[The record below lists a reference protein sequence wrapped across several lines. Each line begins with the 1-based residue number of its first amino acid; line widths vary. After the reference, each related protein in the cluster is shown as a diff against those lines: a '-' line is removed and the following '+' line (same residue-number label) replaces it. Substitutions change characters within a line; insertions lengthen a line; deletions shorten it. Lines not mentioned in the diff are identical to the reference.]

1 MVYNFGMKR
10 SLRLRVILTT
20 FLVLTVAALLT
31 LMVAL
36 PRRERLHTGLIDATY
51 NGQEAQAITLLKQG
65 ADANLRFDIQTRKP
79 LPAGFAATISARLR
93 GKTPEDQGNSVP
105 LLALAVAYSRKALTE
120 ELLARGANVEA
131 ADGVG
136 STPLMYAVEHNERD
150 ILIDLLNAHADVN
163 HQNQPGNTAL
173 YLAVNQKNPV
183 SCALLLEH
191 GANPNLANGEGQT
204 PLDALAVLAADVH
217 RQWLAAYINAIAA
230 PKSAHPAALPSAPG
244 APFRAASPTPQ
255 MVRQFGRQLN
265 QLQTLVSLL
274 EKHGAA
280 PSEETKRL
288 LADSFQLDP
297 QEAAQGLAVPR
308 RR

>member
-1 MVYNFGMKR
+1 
-10 SLRLRVILTT
+10 
-20 FLVLTVAALLT
+20 
-31 LMVAL
+31 
-36 PRRERLHTGLIDATY
+36 
-51 NGQEAQAITLLKQG
+51 
-65 ADANLRFDIQTRKP
+65 
-79 LPAGFAATISARLR
+79 
-93 GKTPEDQGNSVP
+93 
-105 LLALAVAYSRKALTE
+105 
-120 ELLARGANVEA
+120 
-131 ADGVG
+131 
-136 STPLMYAVEHNERD
+136 MYAVDHNERD

-173 YLAVNQKNPV
+173 HLAVNQKNAV
-183 SCALLLEH
+183 ICALLLEH
-191 GANPNLANGEGQT
+191 GANPNLANGEGQK

-217 RQWLAAYINAIAA
+217 RQWLAAYMTALAT
-230 PKSAHPAALPSAPG
+230 PKSAHPAALPTAPG

-255 MVRQFGRQLN
+255 MVTRQFGRQLN

-288 LADSFQLDP
+288 LTDSFQLDP